1 MDLLQSITLGLIQG
15 TTEWFPISSTGHL
28 RLAEHFFNLQVPLL
42 FDVVLHVG
50 TLLVTLLYFRGAIK
64 NVASALRRRDLHSGD
79 GKLIVP
85 IIIASIPT
93 ALIAVLVGNDL
104 DVYFST
110 LPLLAAG
117 FLASGAVLIA
127 SKFTSERQ
135 DTISIPVAL
144 LVGAMQGLSI
154 VPSLSRSG
162 LTIAVMLLLGV
173 KREIAFKFSFL
184 LSVPAVLGALG
195 LTLYQEHNALSLA
208 GIGTLEIAASLA
220 VTVAVSFL
228 ALKLLWKTLQ
238 AKKFYLF
245 AAYCFAVGALLYA
258 LSLMG
263 F

>member
-28 RLAEHFFNLQVPLL
+28 RLAEHFFALQVPLL
-42 FDVVLHVG
+42 FDVILHVG
-50 TLLVTLLYFRGAIK
+50 TLLVTLVYFRGAVK
-64 NVASALRRRDLHSGD
+64 NVVLALWRRELHTGD

-85 IIIASIPT
+85 IIVGSIPT
-93 ALIAVLVGNDL
+93 ALIALLVGNDL
-104 DVYFST
+104 DAYFST

-117 FLASGAVLIA
+117 FLVSGAVLVT
-127 SKFTSERQ
+127 SKFASERQ
-135 DTISIPVAL
+135 DTITAQVAL

-162 LTIAVMLLLGV
+162 LTIAAMLLLGV

-184 LSVPAVLGALG
+184 LSVPAVIGALG
-195 LTLYQEHNALSLA
+195 LTIYQDHNALSLA
-208 GIGTLEIAASLA
+208 SIGTLEIIASLA

-228 ALKLLWKTLQ
+228 ALKLLWKTLE

-245 AAYCFAVGALLYA
+245 AVYCFAIGALLFA